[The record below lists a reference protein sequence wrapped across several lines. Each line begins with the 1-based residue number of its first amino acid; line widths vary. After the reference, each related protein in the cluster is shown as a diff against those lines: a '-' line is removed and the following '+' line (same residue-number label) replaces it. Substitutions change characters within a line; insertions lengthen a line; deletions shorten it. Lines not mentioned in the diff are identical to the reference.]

1 MNNRVRHYVV
11 TRDINQRNQVGC
23 RPQSFI
29 GPLGCPLI
37 FPRQPSAPQ
46 SPTLLRGETF
56 QYTAIADGV
65 RNVYTSGDAVP
76 QFSTSGILDP
86 GTFTFASLFINGI
99 LQPPNSYVIQPGI
112 LILSDVPVQG
122 APIIIQFVRIISQ

>member
-1 MNNRVRHYVV
+1 MQPLPIFSSESIILSLGLHKQ
-11 TRDINQRNQVGC
+11 TIPIIAINPFN
-23 RPQSFI
+23 
-29 GPLGCPLI
+29 LI

-65 RNVYTSGDAVP
+65 KNVYTSGDAVL